1 MRRKRAAAACNGR
14 KKDSY
19 NQSVMLSPEKQQD
32 EQCDSTGDF
41 VEHFE
46 LTEHVRIAIIA
57 LYGFIF
63 ALLGILFFVKKVFHK
78 HVDNLWI
85 RTKSFLGIVLF
96 FSVVFLC
103 NKITAFLGLAL
114 ISYLCLK
121 EFFSLIP
128 TRRTD
133 RIAILWAYLS
143 IPITYYILYTHWML
157 LFYLFIPLYMF
168 MLLAAR
174 MVISG
179 NTEGFLKN
187 LAVLQ
192 FGLMITVYAVGYL
205 GLIAQIPLAYNPKGG
220 SLGLLFYI
228 LVFTIANDFMQM
240 FCGKA
245 FGKHK
250 IIPKVSP
257 NKTWEGFLGGV
268 VGSTFLSMGMG
279 YYLTPLS
286 LPELAWVGAG
296 LAITGFFG
304 DVTMSAIKRD
314 MGVKDTSTLIP
325 GHGGILDRL
334 DSLLFTA
341 PLFFH
346 YLAYTFKIMIRPGM

>member
-1 MRRKRAAAACNGR
+1 M
-14 KKDSY
+14 
-19 NQSVMLSPEKQQD
+19 
-32 EQCDSTGDF
+32 
-41 VEHFE
+41 EHFV
-46 LTEHVRIAIIA
+46 LTDNVRIAIIV
-57 LYGFIF
+57 LYGFVF
-63 ALLGILFFVKKVFHK
+63 FLLGLMLFLKKVFHK
-78 HVDNLWI
+78 NLDNLWI
-85 RTKSFLGIVLF
+85 RTKSFLGIVVF
-96 FSVVFLC
+96 FSVIFLC
-103 NKITAFLGLAL
+103 NKLVAFIGLAL

-128 TRRTD
+128 IRRTD
-133 RIAILWAYLS
+133 REVILWAYLS
-143 IPITYYILYTHWML
+143 IPFTYYILYINWML

-168 MLLAAR
+168 ILLSIR

-187 LAVLQ
+187 LSVLQ
-192 FGLMITVYAVGYL
+192 YGLMLTVYAVGYL
-205 GLIAQIPLAYNPKGG
+205 GLIAEIPLSYNPKGG

-228 LVFTIANDFMQM
+228 LMLTISNDFIQM
-240 FCGKA
+240 FCGKV

-250 IIPKVSP
+250 ITPKVSP

-268 VGSTFLSMGMG
+268 IGSTFLSMGMG

-286 LPELAWVGAG
+286 LSQLAFLGGG
-296 LAITGFFG
+296 LAVLGFFG

-346 YLAYTFKIMIRPGM
+346 YMAYTFKIMIQRGM